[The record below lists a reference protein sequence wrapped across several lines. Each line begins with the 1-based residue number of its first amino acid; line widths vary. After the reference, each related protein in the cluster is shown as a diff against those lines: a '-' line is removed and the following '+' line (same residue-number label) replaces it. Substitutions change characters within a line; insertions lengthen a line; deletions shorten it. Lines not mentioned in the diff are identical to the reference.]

1 MSYFN
6 FHEIRPLPLPSP
18 NERVIEMMV
27 DEILFKIIGQYLFPI
42 TYNKLHF
49 DFSETFTSH

>member
-49 DFSETFTSH
+49 DFSETF